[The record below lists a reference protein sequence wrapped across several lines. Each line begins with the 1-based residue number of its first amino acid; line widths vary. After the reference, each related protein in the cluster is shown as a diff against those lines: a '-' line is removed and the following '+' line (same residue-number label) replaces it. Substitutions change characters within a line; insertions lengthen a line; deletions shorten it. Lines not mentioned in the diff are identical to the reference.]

1 LSINKLTAKRRG
13 KVAKVLICDAVADS
27 ALDMLRNAGHEVT
40 VKTGMDQDALLETV
54 PAYDAMVVRSA
65 TKVRVPVLEHC
76 KDTLKLIV
84 RGGVGLDNI
93 DVKDA
98 EARGISVRN
107 TPSASSV
114 AVAELAIGHML
125 ACCRYIPVADRTMK
139 QGEWNKKQYGKG
151 LELWHGTLGLIGFGR
166 IAREVAKRVKA
177 FDMNVVFFDPFI
189 EDPVLDGAKKVDLD
203 TLCKESTVISLH
215 IPHNDAT
222 HYILDKPQFDMMKD
236 NVIVVN
242 CARGGTV
249 NEAALV
255 EALDSGKVFAAG
267 VDVYE
272 KEPSTSENSALVA
285 HSGVVAT
292 PHIGAGSKGAS
303 GRVGSEVANI
313 IIDFFK

>member
-1 LSINKLTAKRRG
+1 MAKIL
-13 KVAKVLICDAVADS
+13 VCDAVADS
-27 ALDMLRNAGHEVT
+27 ALDLLRNAGHDVT
-40 VKTGMDQDALLETV
+40 VKTGMDQDGLLETV
-54 PAYDAMVVRSA
+54 PAYDAMIVRSA

-76 KDTLKLIV
+76 RNSLKLIV

-93 DVKDA
+93 DVKEA
-98 EARGISVRN
+98 EALGISVRN
-107 TPSASSV
+107 TPSASSI

-151 LELWHGTLGLIGFGR
+151 LELWNGTLGLIGFGR
-166 IAREVAKRVKA
+166 IAKEVAKRAKA
-177 FDMNVVFFDPFI
+177 FDMDVVFYDPFI
-189 EDPVLDGAKKVDLD
+189 EDAMVDGAKKVDLE

-236 NVIVVN
+236 NVIIVN
-242 CARGGTV
+242 CARGGTI
-249 NEAALV
+249 NEAALAT
-255 EALDSGKVFAAG
+255 ALDSGKVFAAG

-272 KEPSTSENSALVA
+272 KEPSTSENCPLIA
-285 HSGVVAT
+285 HPKTVAT

-303 GRVGSEVANI
+303 GRVGSEVASI

>member
-1 LSINKLTAKRRG
+1 M
-13 KVAKVLICDAVADS
+13 AKVLVCDAVADS
-27 ALDMLRNAGHEVT
+27 ALDMLRNAGHDVT

-54 PAYDAMVVRSA
+54 PAYDVMIVRSA
-65 TKVRVPVLEHC
+65 TKVRVPVLEKC
-76 KDTLKLIV
+76 KDSLKLIV

-98 EARGISVRN
+98 EERGIAVRN

-114 AVAELAIGHML
+114 AVAELALGHML
-125 ACCRYIPVADRTMK
+125 ACCRYIPIADRTMK
-139 QGEWNKKQYGKG
+139 KGEWNKKQYGKG

-166 IAREVAKRVKA
+166 IAKEVAKRAKA
-177 FDMNVVFFDPFI
+177 FEMDVVFFDPFI
-189 EDPVLDGAKKVDLD
+189 EDTELDGAKKVDLD
-203 TLCKESTVISLH
+203 TLCKESTIISLH

-222 HYILDKPQFDMMKD
+222 HYILDTPQFDKMKD

-242 CARGGTV
+242 CARGGTI
-249 NEAALV
+249 NETALV
-255 EALDSGKVFAAG
+255 AALDSGKVFAAG

-272 KEPSTSENSALVA
+272 KEPSTSENCALIA
-285 HSGVVAT
+285 HPKVVAT

-303 GRVGSEVANI
+303 GRVGTEVASI